1 MFESLIHMRKIL
13 KIESISHCWDPQKNP
28 IYENVSYSLKNCEKI
43 LLEGRSGSGKTTLLK
58 TSAGLLA
65 PDGGKVSWV
74 DYPDI
79 YALPD
84 SQRTLWRRANIGYLN
99 QDSTMLPNL
108 TIGENILQTLPRG
121 QKQKYNHRIV
131 ELLDML
137 DIGHLDNAY
146 PVNCSGGERQRAGI
160 ARALARDPQL
170 LILDEPTASLDA
182 KSAYRV
188 LSILDEV
195 ASQGAAILVSSHDP
209 LVKEWV
215 DTCLKLSDFQKPT
228 AA

>member
-1 MFESLIHMRKIL
+1 MRKIL
-13 KIESISHCWDPQKNP
+13 KVENISHHWDSQKP
-28 IYENVSYSLKNCEKI
+28 IYENVNYSLNNCEKT

-58 TSAGLLA
+58 ISAGLLV
-65 PDGGKVSWV
+65 PSGGKVGWA

-79 YALPD
+79 YALSD

-108 TIGENILQTLPRG
+108 TIGENIIQNLPRG
-121 QKQKYNHRIV
+121 QRKKYKNRIV
-131 ELLDML
+131 ELLDIL
-137 DIGHLDNAY
+137 GIGHLAKAY
-146 PVNCSGGERQRAGI
+146 PVYCSGGERQRAGI
-160 ARALARDPQL
+160 ARALAREPQL

-188 LSILDEV
+188 LSLLDAV

-209 LVKEWV
+209 LVKEWA
-215 DTCLKLSDFQKPT
+215 DTCLQLSAFQ
-228 AA
+228 